1 MSKRDNKIIGDG
13 GERLAE
19 AYFISKG
26 YRILNKNYRT
36 DIGEID
42 LIVTNETDLVFAE
55 IKTRSGLGYG
65 YPAEAVTFSKR
76 KKISQVAAQY
86 IKRFRLYD
94 VPVRFDVVEVF
105 IQSGEINH
113 IEDAFDSYLKYC

>member
-55 IKTRSGLGYG
+55 VKTRSGLGYG

-76 KKISQVAAQY
+76 K
-86 IKRFRLYD
+86 
-94 VPVRFDVVEVF
+94 
-105 IQSGEINH
+105 
-113 IEDAFDSYLKYC
+113 